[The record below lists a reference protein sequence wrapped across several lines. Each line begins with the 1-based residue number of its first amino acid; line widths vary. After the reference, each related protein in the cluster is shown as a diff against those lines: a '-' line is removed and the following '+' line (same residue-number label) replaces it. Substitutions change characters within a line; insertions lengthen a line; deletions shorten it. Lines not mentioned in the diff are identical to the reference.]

1 MTDLKTQFKLIRAKY
16 LIDGNG
22 GAPIKDGAVLLEGTK
37 IRASG
42 TQQDVRVPD
51 GVIPESYDFPESTV
65 LPGLVDVHTHLNY
78 PGDGTHTNDVMSEED
93 DILLMQS
100 ILNARDY
107 LALGVTTIRDNGSK
121 GEEIELLLVKWGYE
135 INPQTEPAINLL
147 EEQNEAMTELA
158 LPRLRPELE
167 MPGAASMQPVQAAPA
182 AQPDQISQILAGI
195 AGR

>member
-1 MTDLKTQFKLIRAKY
+1 LVNDRRALREYWDLRDKFAEDFSSNPKLQRQWKNLYDDYNRSSDTIKEQLRQAKGY
-16 LIDGNG
+16 RTMLNH
-22 GAPIKDGAVLLEGTK
+22 LS
-37 IRASG
+37 RRS
-42 TQQDVRVPD
+42 QQW
-51 GVIPESYDFPESTV
+51 
-65 LPGLVDVHTHLNY
+65 
-78 PGDGTHTNDVMSEED
+78 
-93 DILLMQS
+93 IL
-100 ILNARDY
+100 
-107 LALGVTTIRDNGSK
+107 DNGSK

-167 MPGAASMQPVQAAPA
+167 MPGTASMQPVQAAPA